1 MNASLHV
8 MQVLQGLRMKFAGSL
23 STICLSEDHAFNGG
37 LTVEEARSSF
47 ADSAAGITNLA
58 SLVEAKLKEEPEA

>member
-1 MNASLHV
+1 
-8 MQVLQGLRMKFAGSL
+8 MKFAGSL